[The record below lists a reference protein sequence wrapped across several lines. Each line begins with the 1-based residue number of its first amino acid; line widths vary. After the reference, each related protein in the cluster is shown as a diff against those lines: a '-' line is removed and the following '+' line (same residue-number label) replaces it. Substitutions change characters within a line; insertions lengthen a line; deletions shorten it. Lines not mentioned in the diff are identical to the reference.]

1 MSAIHGLGTA
11 FPAETARGEAFGASP
26 AQLERCGFKTIH
38 AAAAAGETP
47 ALLLRAAQAAI
58 ADAGDA
64 RERIGAIVVARSG
77 IAPELDATWLSLLLA
92 RGLGVKGAACL
103 DLKATGCAGLV
114 QALHVVQ
121 PLATARKWDRVLIV
135 GGGASGY
142 RRRWLPT
149 VDADDGVLVGDGAW
163 AVVVGAGP
171 GKLAIE
177 SAEVV
182 TDPTFAEA
190 LTVDGT
196 DHVVRSAD
204 EEKAWLAAAP
214 QHMAR
219 VAFEAIGRSTA
230 RLGVPIFFAGTNSG
244 VAIKREIAQR
254 LAANATDPR
263 FARGLDVQL
272 AAMATDGHLFGG
284 DTVANLVALRGADVL
299 RAGDVIVCAE
309 AGDVT
314 FYGAMVLRVA

>member
-11 FPAETARGEAFGASP
+11 FPSELVGGERYGATP
-26 AQLERCGFKTIH
+26 AQLERGGWKTIH

-64 RERIGAIVVARSG
+64 RERVGAIVVARGG

-92 RGLGVKGAACL
+92 RRLGVANATCL

-114 QALHVVQ
+114 QALHVVG
-121 PLATARKWDRVLIV
+121 PLAAARQWDRVLVV

-142 RRRWLPT
+142 ARRWLPT

-163 AVVVGAGP
+163 AVVIGAAP
-171 GKLAIE
+171 GRFAIE

-196 DHVVRSAD
+196 DHVIRTAA

-244 VAIKREIAQR
+244 RALKREIAGR
-254 LAANATDPR
+254 LTAGSTDPR

-284 DTVANLVALRGADVL
+284 DTVANLCALRGADVL
-299 RAGDVIVCAE
+299 APGDVIVCAE